1 MKTVIEMARE
11 CGLLIDINDRTS
23 TSRTTSF
30 YVESF
35 YFDIENFASLV
46 RADEK
51 AQRTWIGLRDEE
63 IKLMDAGLTSNAS
76 FYAGALWAEAKLK
89 EKNT

>member
-30 YVESF
+30 HVESC
-35 YFDIENFASLV
+35 YFDIERFFDLVAAAEREKCAQVCDVLSVHPEFASDV
-46 RADEK
+46 TKFAAMAIRA
-51 AQRTWIGLRDEE
+51 RGRD
-63 IKLMDAGLTSNAS
+63 AP
-76 FYAGALWAEAKLK
+76 
-89 EKNT
+89 